1 MPVRPV
7 RLLLVGLGNLGRRF
21 CALLGKRETDLA
33 RRYGLRFLLVGAAD
47 SRGAAERPDGLDLRR
62 VVALKEAGK
71 SIAAYLGVGR
81 PDRTALDLVREAEAD
96 VLCEASPV
104 NLTAGGEP
112 GLSCV
117 RAALS
122 RGMHVVT
129 TNKGPIVLAYPELVR
144 LARDRGVELRF
155 DGTVAGGLPALY
167 LGLRDLRGA
176 IVSRIEAVPNL
187 VTGLLI
193 DRLLAGG
200 AWEEAVAQARR
211 EGQLEA
217 DPSWDLDGWD
227 AAAKLVIL
235 ANAVLCVPAHLEDV
249 KREGITGLTAEGAR
263 RAAGGGLLRLVA
275 RAERV
280 AEGSYRLSV
289 RPRSLPPEHPLGR
302 LGTHGMGIVYETD
315 LYGTIAATIDE
326 TTPLPSAATILRDLL
341 DIYVGREDSASSG
354 VGSRG

>member
-21 CALLGKRETDLA
+21 CALLGERETDLA

-62 VVALKEAGK
+62 VVALKEEGK
-71 SIAAYLGVGR
+71 SIAAYPGVGR
-81 PDRTALDLVREAEAD
+81 PDRTALDLVLEGEAD

-167 LGLRDLRGA
+167 LGMRDLRGA

-193 DRLLAGG
+193 DRLLAGTS
-200 AWEEAVAQARR
+200 WEAALAQARR

-235 ANAVLCVPAHLEDV
+235 ANAVLGVPARLEDV
-249 KREGITGLTAEGAR
+249 EREGITGLTAEGAR
-263 RAAGGGLLRLVA
+263 RAAGTGLLRLVA

-280 AEGSYRLSV
+280 TEGSYHLSV
-289 RPRSLPPEHPLGR
+289 RPRALPVDHPLGR

-315 LYGTIAATIDE
+315 LFGTIAATISE

-341 DIYVGREDSASSG
+341 DIYVGHEDS
-354 VGSRG
+354 VGSDTGPRE